1 MTQKELKELLS
12 DMSLE
17 EKIGQLVQ
25 VPEMK
30 KSRPVTL
37 VVVLSILFSCAF
49 FYIPLLSKI
58 SSGITITVVAIASAA
73 VGSILFPLKDEEV
86 SDNG

>member
-1 MTQKELKELLS
+1 MSALS
-12 DMSLE
+12 LAIYGMFVA
-17 EKIGQLVQ
+17 IV

-37 VVVLSILFSCAF
+37 VVILSILLSCAF
-49 FYIPLLSKI
+49 YYVPLLSKI